1 MIAYRILAIAAS
13 TGRVGCV
20 FIVGG
25 RLVDW
30 WTSDKASR
38 SPNDAAELAKKW
50 IAHYRPDAVVTEKTS
65 SAEKKG
71 QAAKAVTEAIA
82 NVAAD
87 HVDVLDISV
96 VHTQEFKDKYE
107 EASVLAEQY
116 PDLKPWLPKK
126 RRFFD
131 REPRNIVIFEA
142 LALALIVIKR
152 PTESI
157 AASMG

>member
-20 FIVGG
+20 FLVGG

-38 SPNDAAELAKKW
+38 SPSEAAELARRW
-50 IAHYRPDAVVTEKTS
+50 IARYRPDAIVTEKAS

-82 NVAAD
+82 SVAAD
-87 HVDVLDISV
+87 HVDVLDVSV
-96 VHTQEFKDKYE
+96 FHIQEYRDKYE
-107 EASVLAEQY
+107 EAAVLAAHY
-116 PDLKPWLPKK
+116 PDLEPWLPKK

-142 LALALIVIKR
+142 LALALIVIRR